1 MPDDHLVGGVA
12 HLLRDPAD
20 LLAALGERGERT
32 TVYNGRVSEAIIVT
46 GKVRIPP
53 SAVTVHAVRASGP
66 GGQNVNKVATK
77 IDLRVDLAA
86 VEGLSDAACVRL
98 RELARRR
105 LDADG
110 RLVVTSQATRNQAR
124 NLEDARA
131 KVADLVRAA
140 LVPPR
145 RRVKTAPTVGARRR
159 RLTGKKRR
167 AAVKRWRGRPGE
179 DD

>member
-1 MPDDHLVGGVA
+1 
-12 HLLRDPAD
+12 
-20 LLAALGERGERT
+20 
-32 TVYNGRVSEAIIVT
+32 VSEAIIVT
-46 GKVRIPP
+46 DIVRIPP
-53 SAVTVHAVRASGP
+53 SALSVHAVRASGP

-86 VEGLSDAACVRL
+86 VEGLSDTARARL
-98 RELARRR
+98 RLLVRHR

-131 KVADLVRAA
+131 KVADLVRAT

-145 RRVKTAPTVGARRR
+145 PRVKTAPTLGARRR

-167 AAVKRWRGRPGE
+167 AAVKRGRARRGE